1 MLVRIFVIQPI
12 TLDLMKC
19 NALFIHLPY
28 CDGQV
33 LNEPSMDIDKM
44 VQGVKL
50 VIDDILNK

>member
-1 MLVRIFVIQPI
+1 
-12 TLDLMKC
+12 MKC